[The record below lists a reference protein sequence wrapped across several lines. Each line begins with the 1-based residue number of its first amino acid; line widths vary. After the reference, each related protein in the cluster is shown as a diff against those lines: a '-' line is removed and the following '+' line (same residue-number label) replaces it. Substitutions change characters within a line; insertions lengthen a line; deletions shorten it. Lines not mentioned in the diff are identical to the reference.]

1 MTRAGKMPMQRALNR
16 ALAMVA
22 VLAITASLLAVL
34 TTGVVL
40 LRGYAGQNLELIG
53 RQAAY
58 SVEVA
63 VVFNDREAVGEALR
77 PLIEREHLAGV
88 TVRDADGATM
98 FEQYCGAGCATP
110 VLGTLFDPAPVRV
123 PIRTTGSDIGSIT
136 VFGPTNGIGTLLF
149 ASLIGAIAALLLA
162 FLATRMVGARLRRT
176 IIAPLQ
182 AIAEAAHGVRDERS
196 FERRAPRAAIAEV
209 DALSRDFN
217 ALLDELTDWQS
228 QVAPAPQA
236 LVQRANFDPLS
247 GLSNRASFI
256 EHVRD
261 AIKASQ
267 RTGDRFA
274 ILFMDGDRFKET
286 NDRFG
291 HAAGDAVIAE
301 VARRLAPIL
310 RVGDI
315 ASRVGG
321 DEFAVLIHHLED
333 DVDATAVAERIE
345 EAMRAPIAVSETD
358 TVTIGLSIGIAIH
371 PDDGGEVDALMNHAD
386 AAMYVAK
393 SARRGAN
400 DNGPDERA
408 GDDRA

>member
-1 MTRAGKMPMQRALNR
+1 MQRALNR
-16 ALAMVA
+16 ALAAVA

-34 TTGVVL
+34 TTGAVL
-40 LRGYAGQNLELIG
+40 LRGYARQNLELIG

-63 VVFNDREAVGEALR
+63 VVFNDREAVAEALR
-77 PLIEREHLAGV
+77 PLVEREHLASV
-88 TVRDADGATM
+88 TVRDADGSVL
-98 FEQYCGAGCATP
+98 FEQTCGTACATP
-110 VLGTLFDPAPVRV
+110 VLGSLFDPAPVRA
-123 PIRTTGSDIGSIT
+123 PIRTTGSEIGSIT
-136 VFGPTNGIGTLLF
+136 VSGPTSGIGTLLF

-162 FLATRMVGARLRRT
+162 FATTRMVGARLRRT

-182 AIAEAAHGVRDERS
+182 AIAEAAHDVRNERS

-209 DALSRDFN
+209 DELSIDFN
-217 ALLDELTDWQS
+217 ALLDELTDWQN
-228 QVAPAPQA
+228 QVAQAHQA

-261 AIKASQ
+261 TIKASQ

-291 HAAGDAVIAE
+291 HAAGDVVIAE
-301 VARRLAPIL
+301 VAKRLSPLL
-310 RVGDI
+310 RVGDV

-333 DVDATAVAERIE
+333 DDDATAVAARIG
-345 EAMRAPIAVSETD
+345 EAMAAPIAVTQSDE
-358 TVTIGLSIGIAIH
+358 VTIGLSIGIAFYPEH
-371 PDDGGEVDALMNHAD
+371 GDEVDALMSHAD
-386 AAMYVAK
+386 AAMYAVK
-393 SARRGAN
+393 SARRAQI
-400 DNGPDERA
+400 
-408 GDDRA
+408 